1 MRPNRLRR
9 LLILAA
15 FGAIAAGSG
24 LGTGIARAT
33 PDAAIDRYTALEW
46 HVVCD
51 ALTENPSLT
60 TVTALFRAII
70 SDTDFTVEETA
81 KVVVQSV
88 QVFCP
93 ENTHVL
99 QRFVDVY
106 GGPQSTGGAIGGPYA
121 AGSSEFKQGYIA

>member
-1 MRPNRLRR
+1 MIRAWWYSTGHPATWFVAALVI
-9 LLILAA
+9 LI
-15 FGAIAAGSG
+15 GSAIG
-24 LGTGIARAT
+24 LSTPAHAT

-106 GGPQSTGGAIGGPYA
+106 GGPTSAGAIGGP
-121 AGSSEFKQGYIA
+121 FRV